1 MQVRNL
7 PARELYAFLLDWLSN
22 VCIIQGANSKLQPV
36 EEIDMAAKE
45 ASIPEQVPAV
55 GSPAPDFELTSD
67 EGATVRLSDLRGQRV
82 VLYFYPKDDTPGC
95 TTQACGFRDNYVEIN
110 ERNAVVLGISPDGV
124 KSHVKFRTKFNLPF
138 RLLADEEHKVAEL
151 YGVWGEKSM
160 YGRKYFGIV
169 RSHFVVDED
178 GKIADV
184 RYNVSP
190 AVSVE
195 SALAAL
201 RLG

>member
-1 MQVRNL
+1 MT
-7 PARELYAFLLDWLSN
+7 
-22 VCIIQGANSKLQPV
+22 
-36 EEIDMAAKE
+36 AKPN
-45 ASIPEQVPAV
+45 SIPDYVPAI
-55 GSPAPDFELTSD
+55 GSPAPDFDLPAD
-67 EGATVRLSDLRGQRV
+67 DGATVRLSDLRGQRV

-95 TTQACGFRDNYVEIN
+95 TTQACGFRDNYVEIA
-110 ERNAVVLGISPDGV
+110 EKNAVVFGISPDGV

-160 YGRKYFGIV
+160 YGKKYFGIV
-169 RSHFVVDED
+169 RSHFVVDEE

-184 RYNVSP
+184 QYNVSP
-190 AVSVE
+190 TASVE

>member
-1 MQVRNL
+1 MTTKETSL
-7 PARELYAFLLDWLSN
+7 PEN
-22 VCIIQGANSKLQPV
+22 
-36 EEIDMAAKE
+36 
-45 ASIPEQVPAV
+45 VPAV
-55 GSPAPDFELTSD
+55 GSPAPDFELLAD
-67 EGATVRLSDLRGQRV
+67 DGAAVRLSDLRGQRV

-110 ERNAVVLGISPDGV
+110 ERNAAVFGISPDGV
-124 KSHVKFRTKFNLPF
+124 KSHVKFRTKFDLPF

-160 YGRKYFGIV
+160 YGKKYFGIV
-169 RSHFVVDED
+169 RSHFVVDEA
-178 GKIADV
+178 GNIADV
-184 RYNVSP
+184 QYNVSP
-190 AVSVE
+190 TVSVE